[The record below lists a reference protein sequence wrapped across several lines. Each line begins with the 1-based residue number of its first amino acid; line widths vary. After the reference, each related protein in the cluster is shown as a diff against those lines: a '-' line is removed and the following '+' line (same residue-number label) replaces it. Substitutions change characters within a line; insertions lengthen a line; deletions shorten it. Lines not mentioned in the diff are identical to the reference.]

1 MATADEAAAAVTC
14 GCEVCC
20 ANASAVTDGAAVVAV
35 EDVALDAP
43 VDPLRAGWAA
53 CCDALGP
60 RLGALRERLV
70 ASLLALL
77 LLLSAVA
84 DDDTG
89 AG

>member
-1 MATADEAAAAVTC
+1 MVAADEATAAATC

-20 ANASAVTDGAAVVAV
+20 ANASAVNDGAAVVAV
-35 EDVALDAP
+35 EDGALGAP

-60 RLGALRERLV
+60 LLGALRERL
-70 ASLLALL
+70 ADSLLALL
-77 LLLSAVA
+77 LLLSAVV

>member
-1 MATADEAAAAVTC
+1 VAAADEAAAAATC

-20 ANASAVTDGAAVVAV
+20 ANASAVTDGAAVAV
-35 EDVALDAP
+35 EDVAVGAP
-43 VDPLRAGWAA
+43 VGPLRAGWAA

-60 RLGALRERLV
+60 LLGALRERLV

-84 DDDTG
+84 DDNTD